1 LSKTTAPA
9 ELKLFRVYEELK
21 ATLVKHLLFKN
32 GFADDS
38 FVNTT
43 ICVSPSFGTIG
54 NTVSVIFTL
63 KY

>member
-9 ELKLFRVYEELK
+9 ELKFFKVNEGLK

-43 ICVSPSFGTIG
+43 ICVSPIFGTIG
-54 NTVSVIFTL
+54 NTVSVVLTL